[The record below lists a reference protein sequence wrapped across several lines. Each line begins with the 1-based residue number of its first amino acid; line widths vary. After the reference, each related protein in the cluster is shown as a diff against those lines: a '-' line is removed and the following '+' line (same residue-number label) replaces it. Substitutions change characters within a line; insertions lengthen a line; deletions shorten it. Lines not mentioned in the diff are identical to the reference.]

1 MLTLFGKIL
10 TRYEFV
16 EPNGKDVGLNVR
28 KKAETVLAIVDDREK
43 LQQVREKAAA
53 TKDKYGIHDLCIP

>member
-1 MLTLFGKIL
+1 
-10 TRYEFV
+10 V

-53 TKDKYGIHDLCIP
+53 TRDKYGVHGLMYPAFREQYSFHCLYI

>member
-1 MLTLFGKIL
+1 VYKTLTKF
-10 TRYEFV
+10 EFM

-53 TKDKYGIHDLCIP
+53 TRDK

>member
-1 MLTLFGKIL
+1 MKLLTTAQESRFK
-10 TRYEFV
+10 FV

-28 KKAETVLAIVDDREK
+28 KKAETVLAIVDDRLK

-53 TKDKYGIHDLCIP
+53 TRDK